1 MTDKP
6 KTNNVKFK
14 TNDHLLRL
22 INSGCADNQCTD
34 NEYLSTLIKEG
45 LNNFETRIEHE
56 NPSKVLAHMKDAMDF
71 FKFNG
76 NELAS
81 VDFERSFALEL
92 KLTSKEFE
100 KDLVEL
106 TTMFICYAI
115 LRH

>member
-6 KTNNVKFK
+6 KTNRIKFK
-14 TNDHLLRL
+14 INDHLLRL
-22 INSGCADNQCTD
+22 INSGCMDNHCTD
-34 NEYLSTLIKEG
+34 NEYLSTLLKEG
-45 LNNFETRIEHE
+45 LNDFKTRIEHE
-56 NPSKVLAHMKDAMDF
+56 NPSKVLAHMQDAMDF
-71 FKFNG
+71 FKFAG